1 MGNSSS
7 RCRRCQTV
15 NNKCRQCLP
24 HRMVIATSLPRTKCR
39 NTIRQDSSCRLF
51 LSRCRPRPSITA
63 PTLEDRCTAQV
74 AIRLHL
80 AHSSGVGC
88 NGAHGRTILAIG
100 VCVRWLTI
108 VFFLSSFRTG
118 MDLSHGLI
126 RNLYIIVLALFS
138 WCFLSYSTFNYPLM

>member
-1 MGNSSS
+1 MGSS

-24 HRMVIATSLPRTKCR
+24 HRMVITTSRPRTKYR
-39 NTIRQDSSCRLF
+39 NSKRQDSSSRPF
-51 LSRCRPRPSITA
+51 LSRCRPRPSITV
-63 PTLEDRCTAQV
+63 PTLDRCTTQV

-88 NGAHGRTILAIG
+88 SGADGRTILAIE
-100 VCVRWLTI
+100 VCPLVDNRFL
-108 VFFLSSFRTG
+108 LSSFITR
-118 MDLSHGLI
+118 MDLSHNLI

-138 WCFLSYSTFNYPLM
+138 CAFFPTVHLITH